1 VEAIMKR
8 ISMLAGAIVLVL
20 VALESASAGV
30 LGPAKPSD
38 LVTIST
44 IYDVHACAGGGLPN
58 ARSIGSRLLSDGS
71 IAVFTVPAKQVFV
84 IISIEVQATTEASFV
99 SNTVRVGIPCGPGCM
114 TSIADVVVLTDAD
127 GIGSGTAQFPLGFP
141 VKPSVALCVVDLL
154 GSMDTTATVR
164 GYFTKDR

>member
-1 VEAIMKR
+1 MKR
-8 ISMLAGAIVLVL
+8 FPMLAAAIAMVLAAVGP
-20 VALESASAGV
+20 ASAV

-58 ARSIGSRLLSDGS
+58 ARAIGSRLLSDGS

-84 IISIEVQATTEASFV
+84 ITSIEVQAATEASYA
-99 SNTVRVGIPCGPGCM
+99 SDTVRVGIPCGPGCM
-114 TSIADVVVLTDAD
+114 TSIADIVVLTDAD
-127 GIGSGTAQFPLGFP
+127 GIGGGAIQFPLGFP
-141 VKPSVALCVVDLL
+141 VKPGVALCVGDLL
-154 GSMDTTATVR
+154 GSTDTTATVR